1 VPTATDNCAGIINAT
16 TTDPL
21 SYTNAGTHT
30 ITWTYNDGHGNTS
43 IQNQTVTVTA
53 SPLDQVTFSDATATF
68 DGNLH
73 ALQVANLPAGA
84 TVAYSVTPT
93 ASALNGAINAGIY
106 TVTAI
111 VSPTASTPNCS
122 SITLTAKLTINKAAQ
137 QITFGAIPAK
147 ILGAINNFNL
157 EATSSSGLPIR
168 YSFTYTSAL
177 PPANVSAIGFVN
189 LLRSGDLLIAA
200 HQDGNDNYLPA
211 TAVEQLLVIKNNDVT
226 VSKITLGN
234 KVYQNPAKVINY
246 VMGCDENNVYV
257 AFLNETGATIT
268 PSANFTITTPKP
280 GIYTQNVTVTSQDG
294 TVTANYALT
303 VEKPFGFYDIVHQK
317 FNNLLL
323 INNNP
328 QTNGGYEFVSYQWFK
343 NGQLVGTGQY
353 YSAGDDLSN
362 SLDSSAD
369 FSVKLTTKDG
379 KILSTCTSKIT
390 VQKSLAAKLY
400 PNPIQAGKVITVEA
414 DFPAEELANMQISLY
429 SVSGQLVKT
438 LKSSKVLTEIQ
449 LPDAESN
456 MYIVVLETANIKKT
470 LKVIVNK

>member
-1 VPTATDNCAGIINAT
+1 MQS
-16 TTDPL
+16 L
-21 SYTNAGTHT
+21 
-30 ITWTYNDGHGNTS
+30 
-43 IQNQTVTVTA
+43 
-53 SPLDQVTFSDATATF
+53 FF
-68 DGNLH
+68 
-73 ALQVANLPAGA
+73 
-84 TVAYSVTPT
+84 
-93 ASALNGAINAGIY
+93 
-106 TVTAI
+106 
-111 VSPTASTPNCS
+111 
-122 SITLTAKLTINKAAQ
+122 
-137 QITFGAIPAK
+137 F
-147 ILGAINNFNL
+147 
-157 EATSSSGLPIR
+157 R
-168 YSFTYTSAL
+168 
-177 PPANVSAIGFVN
+177 
-189 LLRSGDLLIAA
+189 
-200 HQDGNDNYLPA
+200 
-211 TAVEQLLVIKNNDVT
+211 
-226 VSKITLGN
+226 
-234 KVYQNPAKVINY
+234 
-246 VMGCDENNVYV
+246 
-257 AFLNETGATIT
+257 
-268 PSANFTITTPKP
+268 
-280 GIYTQNVTVTSQDG
+280 
-294 TVTANYALT
+294 
-303 VEKPFGFYDIVHQK
+303 EKIVHQK

-429 SVSGQLVKT
+429 SVSGQLIKT